1 MILDENLFPVG
12 SPYTEDRDAVSAYEF
27 DTKYEIQG
35 KTLKSGEI
43 NTNNFVS
50 GTITGTII
58 TAENINSDNITG
70 TSTVTAGTVNST
82 EVNSD
87 QVNSGSVVTQSIL
100 GTILITPNGI
110 GVYSGTAS
118 GTLISLFNTAG
129 TRAFQVYLDSD
140 FAKMNVNEIDFTS
153 NLNNKLVENFGV
165 TAQLADTAGFHSFWV
180 NDSNNDRVWQLAS
193 NGQGKMLK
201 TGYFEFLGDQ
211 VDPGGGPA
219 DSARL
224 FAQTNGGKV
233 ELRCEFPSG
242 TSVVIA
248 TEP

>member
-1 MILDENLFPVG
+1 MKLDENLFPEDA
-12 SPYTEDRDAVSAYEF
+12 PYVKGRDFTSAYEF
-27 DTKYEIQG
+27 DTSYEVQG
-35 KTLKSGEI
+35 KLLKSSKVK
-43 NTNNFVS
+43 TNNFVS
-50 GTITGTII
+50 GTISGTVI
-58 TAENINSDNITG
+58 TAGNINSDNITG

-82 EVNSD
+82 EVNSGA
-87 QVNSGSVVTQSIL
+87 VNSGSLVSSSIL
-100 GTILITPNGI
+100 GTILITPDGI
-110 GVYSGTAS
+110 SVQSGTS
-118 GTLISLFNTAG
+118 NGTLISLFNTSG
-129 TRAFQVYLDSD
+129 TRAFQVYLDSN
-140 FAKMNVNEIDFTS
+140 FAKMNINEIDFTS